1 MGSKMFTPFDRSS
14 TVGTTDFYGPLYVP
28 PVSQSVIKTLPI
40 SGSGQGLRQF
50 GFSMTHCTVGGG
62 SQCRLLEF
70 SAWWSTWVAAIVKV
84 QFLSKLSLYKF
95 YRFYTNQIME
105 KTSHAAL

>member
-50 GFSMTHCTVGGG
+50 GFSMTHCTVGGEVNAD
-62 SQCRLLEF
+62 CLNFLLGGLLGL
-70 SAWWSTWVAAIVKV
+70 
-84 QFLSKLSLYKF
+84 QLSLRCSSYLNYPYINF
-95 YRFYTNQIME
+95 IDFIPIR
-105 KTSHAAL
+105 